1 MDTSA
6 LKRRYDNKIPA
17 DVQHHIDK
25 FTELANK
32 EGILSVKLLSNFGKD
47 VEMSLKHD
55 TPVYRGLIVQ
65 LSNSY
70 KLSQQDRLW
79 LHPELC
85 KGRSMYAGG
94 SKQTS
99 PVDLSDFNSS
109 AGFYSTHIIDEIGG
123 YDSKQYVIIDSGLD
137 KEADVL
143 TSSWILSKSSIKQA
157 YDEVVKSKLAQKS
170 LEKRDQLAMTYG
182 TNKRELNSNYN
193 MLYTDSK
200 SYFFYN
206 HAIKPQNGQA
216 ILAVSPLMGCAAVK
230 NIEENHIESDLLSSS
245 QYVNVNALQ
254 EEQRRRAMVDCKW
267 KGKQI
272 VNTYTMRK
280 PIDNFKKWLE
290 DKQATMYRM
299 ETGYFSANPI
309 HSKLPSDIVLF
320 LTPEKHLIPVE
331 TSCHQHIRDG
341 VIDVPANA
349 ENIQRLMDKHWKT
362 LISKKYIKG
371 DSLLLPRNM
380 IEESLV

>member
-1 MDTSA
+1 
-6 LKRRYDNKIPA
+6 
-17 DVQHHIDK
+17 
-25 FTELANK
+25 
-32 EGILSVKLLSNFGKD
+32 
-47 VEMSLKHD
+47 
-55 TPVYRGLIVQ
+55 
-65 LSNSY
+65 
-70 KLSQQDRLW
+70 
-79 LHPELC
+79 
-85 KGRSMYAGG
+85 
-94 SKQTS
+94 
-99 PVDLSDFNSS
+99 
-109 AGFYSTHIIDEIGG
+109 
-123 YDSKQYVIIDSGLD
+123 
-137 KEADVL
+137 
-143 TSSWILSKSSIKQA
+143 
-157 YDEVVKSKLAQKS
+157 
-170 LEKRDQLAMTYG
+170 
-182 TNKRELNSNYN
+182 
-193 MLYTDSK
+193 
-200 SYFFYN
+200 
-206 HAIKPQNGQA
+206 
-216 ILAVSPLMGCAAVK
+216 MGCAAVK